1 MANSKFSGAGF
12 TSGSN
17 ATNNSVLA
25 GYEIVGAG
33 QFQNRRWT
41 LAEIAAGLPAAPA
54 STLQQVMTAGSVS
67 SVNAQTT
74 TIKVVSTSG
83 NYSQLTFSGSAPGES
98 ATMMTELST
107 GGGSSVRTGF
117 GAASMQWSTQG
128 VGNKSIIIGPS
139 TFQIR
144 DDVDTKGI
152 EYHSDYSANFTA
164 RSLVD
169 KDYVDNALST
179 PNLSQVMGVGAS
191 YSGSNQVS
199 IQPSNQIII
208 NANGTN
214 SNLNLGSKGGI
225 RQTGSG
231 IYDVQGLTSQGG
243 STGKEWLLFGQWTG
257 GGIGDGTNLFIN
269 NYGGYDRANS
279 NRGARIRMTSGSYT
293 EITTGNPGNGQAG
306 GYITIEPIGNDLN
319 LKTRNGVG
327 QPSNTPYPGGNI
339 NLSPQTG
346 EIRLN
351 GVTQLNNDVK
361 DVNGTIGTNGLVLTS
376 QGVGNGVEWIDP
388 DAAKAFVTL
397 PAGANAS
404 WTVKTN
410 YNAIWNIA
418 AGSVTLS
425 ITASSGDSGTLVV
438 TSTTGSITWPA
449 NSNWPD
455 ATEPTLTANGT
466 DIFSFLYDGTNYY
479 WSFGQNFGA

>member
-12 TSGSN
+12 ASGQN
-17 ATNNSVLA
+17 TNSSSVLV
-25 GYEIVGAG
+25 GYESG
-33 QFQNRRWT
+33 QNRRWT
-41 LAEIAAGLPAAPA
+41 LAELAAGLPAAPTA
-54 STLQQVMTAGSVS
+54 TLQQVMNAGSVS
-67 SVNAQTT
+67 TVTNQQTSISVTSTLGDQSTLSFGITT
-74 TIKVVSTSG
+74 PGSQVSIRSTAPSGDNSFVFTTVNGSSIGWNTSG
-83 NYSQLTFSGSAPGES
+83 VGT
-98 ATMMTELST
+98 
-107 GGGSSVRTGF
+107 RT
-117 GAASMQWSTQG
+117 
-128 VGNKSIIIGPS
+128 IDIGPN
-139 TFQIR
+139 FMKV
-144 DDVDTKGI
+144 DDPVGSKGL
-152 EYHSDYSANFTA
+152 EYDADYSANFTA

-169 KDYVDNALST
+169 KDYVDNAIPST
-179 PNLSQVMGVGAS
+179 PSLSQVMAV
-191 YSGSNQVS
+191 GSNYNGSNFVS
-199 IQPSNQIII
+199 IQPTNQITI
-208 NANGTN
+208 NANGT
-214 SNLNLGSKGGI
+214 SSTLNLGSKNGLS
-225 RQTGSG
+225 QFGSG
-231 IYDVQGLTSQGG
+231 VYDVQGVNNLGG
-243 STGKEWLLFGQWTG
+243 ATGKEWLLFGQWTG
-257 GGIGDGTNLFIN
+257 GGIGDGTNIFIN

-293 EITTGNPGNGQAG
+293 EITTGNAGNNQAG

-319 LKTRNGVG
+319 LKTRDGVG

-339 NLSPQTG
+339 NLTPQSG

-351 GVTQLNNDVK
+351 SVTQINDDVK
-361 DVNGTIGTNGLVLTS
+361 DVNGTIGTNGQVLAS

-397 PAGANAS
+397 PAGANAT
-404 WTVKTN
+404 WVVKSN
-410 YNAIWNIA
+410 YNATWNIG

-479 WSFGQNFGA
+479 WTFGQNFGA

>member
-12 TSGSN
+12 ASGQN
-17 ATNNSVLA
+17 TNSNSVLV
-25 GYEIVGAG
+25 GYESG
-33 QFQNRRWT
+33 QNRRWT
-41 LAEIAAGLPAAPA
+41 LAQLAAGLP
-54 STLQQVMTAGSVS
+54 LQQIMNAGSISTVTDQ
-67 SVNAQTT
+67 AT
-74 TIKVVSTSG
+74 TIRVDSQSS
-83 NYSQLTFSGSAPGES
+83 NYSQFTMNGATPGDR
-98 ATMMTELST
+98 ATMQTVLS
-107 GGGSSVRTGF
+107 GGDTSTF
-117 GAASMQWSTQG
+117 GTSTFGGYMSWSTFG
-128 VGNKSIIIGPS
+128 VGTKTIEIGPN
-139 TFQIR
+139 FMKV
-144 DDVDTKGI
+144 DDAVDNKGL
-152 EYHSDYSANFTA
+152 EYDADYSTNFTA

-169 KDYVDNALST
+169 KDYVDNAIPST
-179 PNLSQVMGVGAS
+179 PSLSQVMAV
-191 YSGSNQVS
+191 GSNYTGGNFVS
-199 IQPSNQIII
+199 IQPTNQVTI
-208 NANGTN
+208 NANGT
-214 SNLNLGSKGGI
+214 SATLNLGSKNGLS
-225 RQTGSG
+225 QFGSG
-231 IYDVQGLTSQGG
+231 VYDVQGVNNLGG

-257 GGIGDGTNLFIN
+257 GGIGDGTNIFIN

-293 EITTGNPGNGQAG
+293 EITTGNAGNNQAG

-319 LKTRNGVG
+319 LKTRDGVG

-339 NLSPQTG
+339 NLTPQSG

-351 GVTQLNNDVK
+351 SVTQINDDVK
-361 DVNGTIGTNGLVLTS
+361 DVNGTIGTNGQVLTS

-397 PAGANAS
+397 PAGANAT
-404 WTVKTN
+404 WVVKSN
-410 YNAIWNIA
+410 YNASWNIG

-479 WSFGQNFGA
+479 WTFGQNFGA